1 MDTNHIDYEHLDDA
15 VPLGDVFEPEDS
27 APALEPEQQ
36 QNGEF
41 DLDTLDSLMEITSEA
56 AQGNIEVRMLHCD
69 PSTQVGA
76 FGLSINHLLDMT
88 DAFLREAGAA
98 MEHASND
105 KFFRKVLLRG
115 MRGTFRDKAEL
126 INKALQ
132 KMSRNS
138 KSLKEAER
146 LIYSSARMAQDAVR
160 ETNQASSTVKQLGEA
175 STRIGEVV
183 SLISQIASQT
193 NLLAI
198 NAKIEAT
205 HAGDAGR
212 GFRVVADEVRNLAQ
226 KTADAIGGIER
237 DVSAITGE
245 IARTT
250 KAMEAVSKIIVEMQ
264 EVSASIERVVTDQKS
279 RHTKQFS
286 ASSGKTHART
296 DHRSYQ
302 R

>member
-1 MDTNHIDYEHLDDA
+1 
-15 VPLGDVFEPEDS
+15 
-27 APALEPEQQ
+27 
-36 QNGEF
+36 
-41 DLDTLDSLMEITSEA
+41 
-56 AQGNIEVRMLHCD
+56 
-69 PSTQVGA
+69 
-76 FGLSINHLLDMT
+76 
-88 DAFLREAGAA
+88 

-193 NLLAI
+193 TFSHQCKN
-198 NAKIEAT
+198 
-205 HAGDAGR
+205 R
-212 GFRVVADEVRNLAQ
+212 GHPR
-226 KTADAIGGIER
+226 G
-237 DVSAITGE
+237 
-245 IARTT
+245 
-250 KAMEAVSKIIVEMQ
+250 
-264 EVSASIERVVTDQKS
+264 
-279 RHTKQFS
+279 
-286 ASSGKTHART
+286 
-296 DHRSYQ
+296 
-302 R
+302 